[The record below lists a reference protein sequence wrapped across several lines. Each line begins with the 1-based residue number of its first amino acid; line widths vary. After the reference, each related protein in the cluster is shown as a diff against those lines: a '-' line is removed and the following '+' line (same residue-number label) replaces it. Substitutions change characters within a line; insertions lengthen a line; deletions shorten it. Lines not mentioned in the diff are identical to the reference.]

1 MINIDPSF
9 KYLEVQV
16 ASPYFGNPAN
26 QLLEYRLNGLDSTW
40 QPLKEDHTVVFNNL
54 EYGQYNLQFRKRAG
68 FGYNNFITTNMLL
81 SVKPL
86 FYQTL
91 YFKLA
96 LLIVVFLLIFLIVKI
111 RYAYLVRRNKALEQ
125 EVAQRTLHLRS
136 ANHLKEKILMM
147 VGHDLQSPLHF
158 LGYLSESNY
167 DALKAKEHEKAGL
180 ISQEMKNTTK
190 KIYAFVD
197 EFNLW
202 ARVQDEQFNLKKTTF
217 PLGILLSELQLF
229 FKEILELRGNKL
241 AFTMSR
247 EYELHTNRDLLKAVL
262 RNLVDNANKHTRDG
276 VIDIHCTEDRNETC
290 FIRVSDTGN
299 GMSPEVL
306 NKLRELIL
314 NRDKVV
320 TIEPGSRLGYQF
332 IIDFVARIGARVTI
346 DSEKDKG
353 TNVSIHGITVGTF
366 VAKAL
371 QDY

>member
-1 MINIDPSF
+1 LKQNRIFKLPLDTRAGLKHVHSFIEDKNGFMWMSTNNGLFRCKKEDLNNFIEHKASTVYYQCFSKESGFNTNEFNGSCTPSAIVLGNGKFSFPSLDGLVQFYPDSIKEALPVSKIFVDKLLIDGKQQLLTGNMINIDPSF

-54 EYGQYNLQFRKRAG
+54 VYGQYNLQFRKRAG

-167 DALKAKEHEKAGL
+167 DAL
-180 ISQEMKNTTK
+180 
-190 KIYAFVD
+190 
-197 EFNLW
+197 
-202 ARVQDEQFNLKKTTF
+202 
-217 PLGILLSELQLF
+217 
-229 FKEILELRGNKL
+229 
-241 AFTMSR
+241 
-247 EYELHTNRDLLKAVL
+247 
-262 RNLVDNANKHTRDG
+262 
-276 VIDIHCTEDRNETC
+276 
-290 FIRVSDTGN
+290 
-299 GMSPEVL
+299 
-306 NKLRELIL
+306 
-314 NRDKVV
+314 
-320 TIEPGSRLGYQF
+320 
-332 IIDFVARIGARVTI
+332 
-346 DSEKDKG
+346 
-353 TNVSIHGITVGTF
+353 
-366 VAKAL
+366 
-371 QDY
+371 